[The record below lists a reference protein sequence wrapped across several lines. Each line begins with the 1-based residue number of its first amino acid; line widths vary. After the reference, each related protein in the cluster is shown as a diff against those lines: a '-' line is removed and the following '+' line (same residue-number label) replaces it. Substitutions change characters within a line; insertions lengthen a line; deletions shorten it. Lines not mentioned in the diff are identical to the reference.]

1 MGGHVDEVGN
11 RLSSKIGTLS
21 FMPFDPIT
29 YVELSKIAG
38 LNYKLNFSNK
48 LQNITLMASKLV
60 GIVILA
66 SLKKVASF

>member
-29 YVELSKIAG
+29 YVELSKDCRFELQA
-38 LNYKLNFSNK
+38 KL
-48 LQNITLMASKLV
+48 
-60 GIVILA
+60 
-66 SLKKVASF
+66 